1 MRRASVWWWAVALAA
16 ALALAAG
23 ARAQGGAEGDR
34 CASPEG
40 RPGVCANIRR
50 CAPLL
55 ELLRSQRQRPDA
67 ADYLRRSVCG
77 YDALDPIVCCP
88 GADTR
93 SPPTPA
99 PAPAP
104 APECGFSNASHTR
117 VVGGWPAARGA
128 WPWMVALGYRP
139 SARSTSKAPRFLCGA
154 SLISLRHVLTAAHC
168 VYNRQDLY
176 FVRLG
181 EHDLESDA
189 DGASPEDVAIRDRRV
204 HEGYNPNSFVN
215 DIALLTLERDITPT
229 LAIHPICLPLAPAQR
244 ERNLV
249 GSMPFIAGWGA
260 KHFSGPSSS
269 ELLELQIPVVTQE
282 KCKTAFERFKTAV
295 IDERVLCAGYEKGGK
310 DACQGDSGGPLM
322 APNGTTYYQIGVVS
336 YGYRCAE
343 PGVPGVYTR
352 VTYFLDWIAK
362 NMK

>member
-1 MRRASVWWWAVALAA
+1 MVALGNCPSQKCVAV
-16 ALALAAG
+16 
-23 ARAQGGAEGDR
+23 RE
-34 CASPEG
+34 
-40 RPGVCANIRR
+40 VCAVQGRGRGWWRWGYCLVRR
-50 CAPLL
+50 
-55 ELLRSQRQRPDA
+55 
-67 ADYLRRSVCG
+67 
-77 YDALDPIVCCP
+77 
-88 GADTR
+88 
-93 SPPTPA
+93 
-99 PAPAP
+99 
-104 APECGFSNASHTR
+104 
-117 VVGGWPAARGA
+117 A

-154 SLISLRHVLTAAHC
+154 SLISLRH
-168 VYNRQDLY
+168 
-176 FVRLG
+176 
-181 EHDLESDA
+181 A

-229 LAIHPICLPLAPAQR
+229 R
-244 ERNLV
+244 
-249 GSMPFIAGWGA
+249 
-260 KHFSGPSSS
+260 GPSSS

-352 VTYFLDWIAK
+352 VTYFLDWIVK